1 MPNETIRRN
10 MLLTGVSVSDLSDK
24 LGLTDDETC
33 GLLNT
38 EMGIMQS
45 FWIKIAIAE
54 IAKERG

>member
-1 MPNETIRRN
+1 